1 MPRSS
6 PGAFIAGRIVTPRRP
21 SAEIVS
27 VNPGRTTEVVGRFSV
42 APALVD
48 DAVAAAVAA
57 FPGWSGLPLAS
68 RARILRRFAA
78 LVSAERESLARL
90 LTREMGKPL
99 WEARQE
105 IELVIAKVAITLG
118 PGLER
123 VRSIEAAPGATCE
136 FRPKG
141 VLAVIGP
148 FNFPLHLPNGHIV
161 PALVTGNTVVF
172 KPSEVT
178 PALALRYAR
187 LLRRAGCPAGVFNV
201 IVGGAESG
209 ARLAAH
215 PRIDGVLFTGSAAVG
230 CALLELGAR
239 TPGKLLALE
248 MGGKNAA
255 VVLGDAPLELA
266 VRECLLGAFLTT
278 GQRCTATSRVL
289 VARSIAPAF
298 IARLVGGAR
307 RLRIGYG
314 LEREVFMGPLATAA
328 GLARFERAQG
338 DARRDGAEVLLAGG
352 RLDTQRPGFYAA
364 PSIHLVRR
372 PRRASG
378 YQREE
383 IFGPDVAISTFD
395 DVDEAAALAEA
406 TPYGLAL
413 AVFTKRR
420 RNLTPFLQRCRVGV
434 LNWNRATVG
443 ASSRLPFGG
452 QKASGNDRPTAL
464 FAAEYCTYPVAMLE
478 APMGGVHEPL
488 PPGFGGADDAVR
500 RRRRH
505 G

>member
-1 MPRSS
+1 
-6 PGAFIAGRIVTPRRP
+6 
-21 SAEIVS
+21 
-27 VNPGRTTEVVGRFSV
+27 
-42 APALVD
+42 
-48 DAVAAAVAA
+48 VAAV
-57 FPGWSGLPLAS
+57 PEWSARPLAS
-68 RARILRRFAA
+68 RARVLRRFAR
-78 LVSAERESLARL
+78 LVATERESLARL

-105 IELVIAKVAITLG
+105 VDLVIAKVAITLG
-118 PGLER
+118 PGLDR
-123 VRSIEAAPGATCE
+123 VRAIEAGPGAACQ
-136 FRPKG
+136 FRPQG

-148 FNFPLHLPNGHIV
+148 FNFPLHLPNGHIM
-161 PALVTGNTVVF
+161 PALATGNTVVF

-178 PALALRYAR
+178 PALALRYAQ
-187 LLRRAGCPAGVFNV
+187 LLRRAGCPPGVFNV
-201 IVGGAESG
+201 VVGEAEVG

-215 PRIDGVLFTGSAAVG
+215 PRVDGVLFTGSAAVG
-230 CALLELGAR
+230 RALLELGAR
-239 TPGKLLALE
+239 VPGKMLALE

-255 VVLGDAPLELA
+255 VVLADAPLALA

-289 VARSIAPAF
+289 VARSIAAAF
-298 IARLVGGAR
+298 IDQLVAGAT

-314 LEREVFMGPLATAA
+314 LDRDVFMGPLATAA

-338 DARRDGAEVLLAGG
+338 DATRDGADVLLGGG
-352 RLDTQRPGFYAA
+352 RLDTRRPGFYAA
-364 PSIHLVRR
+364 PSIHLVHR
-372 PRRASG
+372 PRPESR
-378 YQREE
+378 YQQEE
-383 IFGPDVAISTFD
+383 IFGPDVAVHTFD
-395 DVDEAAALAEA
+395 DIGEAVALAEA

-420 RNLTPFLQRCRVGV
+420 RSLVPFLQQCRVGV

-464 FAAEYCTYPVAMLE
+464 FAAEYCTYPVAMLD
-478 APMGGVHEPL
+478 APRAGTPEPL
-488 PPGFGGADDAVR
+488 PPGFAGAGDDGR
-500 RRRRH
+500 RRPRH